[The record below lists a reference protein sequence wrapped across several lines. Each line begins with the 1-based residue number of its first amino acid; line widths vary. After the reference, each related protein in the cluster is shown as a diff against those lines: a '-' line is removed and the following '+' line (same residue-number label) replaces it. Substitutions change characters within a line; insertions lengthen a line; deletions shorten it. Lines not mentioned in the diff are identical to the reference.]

1 MDIKGPT
8 QCDESRESRGREIDE
23 VWQDLISNEGFHRN
37 YIIFDSAIDLFREA
51 LSCYQN
57 GAYMATAI
65 MCRSVVE
72 TTLYYSTTREP
83 TKYSNGVVAE
93 LKIITLEDD
102 KFYKILEE
110 AKKRYFIDKKLE
122 DDIKDF
128 REWGNFVAHYGS
140 RVDKPFEKMAIEKIF
155 ARTYWIKRN
164 HALEILKNTAMVIK
178 HLLPLVNK

>member
-1 MDIKGPT
+1 MDIIGPT
-8 QCDESRESRGREIDE
+8 QCDESRKSRGREIDE
-23 VWQDLISNEGFHRN
+23 VWQDLISSGGFHRN
-37 YIIFDSAIDLFREA
+37 YTIFDSAIDLFREA

-83 TKYSNGVVAE
+83 TKYSNGTVVE
-93 LKIITLEDD
+93 WETITLEDG
-102 KFYKILEE
+102 KFFTILEE

-122 DDIKDF
+122 HVIIDF

-140 RVDKPFEKMAIEKIF
+140 RVDKPFEKIAIEKIF
-155 ARTYWIKRN
+155 ARTYWIKKNR
-164 HALEILKNTAMVIK
+164 ALEILKNTAMVIK
-178 HLLPLVNK
+178 RLLPLVNK

>member
-8 QCDESRESRGREIDE
+8 QCDESRKSRGREIDE

-83 TKYSNGVVAE
+83 TKYSVNGIVAE

-128 REWGNFVAHYGS
+128 R
-140 RVDKPFEKMAIEKIF
+140 RVGKL
-155 ARTYWIKRN
+155 RCTLR
-164 HALEILKNTAMVIK
+164 LTS
-178 HLLPLVNK
+178 